1 MRRLRAG
8 LLAASMLMAPGC
20 GPPRPVRAWFVDSLI
35 KVFPEHKVG
44 QDELRPAALA
54 AARGAHLSVQ
64 LALRAEA
71 GIGDLYV
78 DAMPLAGPGIPI
90 ERAQVRRVEYVV
102 VTTNTP
108 GTPAGE
114 LLRRAPAL
122 FPDALLGTFPMTV
135 ERRRTRS
142 VWITITVPTDQTP
155 GLYRGEL
162 RLRQGV
168 EETERLPYTLEVK
181 TVAIPQAIP
190 LELPVQ
196 VALTD
201 TLMKQFFR
209 APLSSE
215 EGMRVVR
222 NITGFWK
229 GYYVSPAPADARP
242 AGSGRGPNVFID
254 NSLVKAR
261 LLPWLAF
268 THGPAALPRLRGND
282 WGPQPMKDTQP
293 VFAQDTGYPPPGDA
307 YLTYPDRDARSVLS
321 SIRLEQLREGME
333 DYSLLV
339 ELGRQRPEA
348 ARALAGQTVRDA
360 SQFRAIQRK
369 LLDAAA
375 AH

>member
-1 MRRLRAG
+1 
-8 LLAASMLMAPGC
+8 
-20 GPPRPVRAWFVDSLI
+20 
-35 KVFPEHKVG
+35 
-44 QDELRPAALA
+44 
-54 AARGAHLSVQ
+54 
-64 LALRAEA
+64 
-71 GIGDLYV
+71 
-78 DAMPLAGPGIPI
+78 
-90 ERAQVRRVEYVV
+90 
-102 VTTNTP
+102 
-108 GTPAGE
+108 
-114 LLRRAPAL
+114 
-122 FPDALLGTFPMTV
+122 MTV

-142 VWITITVPTDQTP
+142 VWITIPVPTDQTP

-229 GYYVSPAPADARP
+229 GYYVSLAPADARP
-242 AGSGRGPNVFID
+242 AGTGRGPNVFID

-293 VFAQDTGYPPPGDA
+293 VFAQDTGYPSPGDA

-360 SQFRAIQRK
+360 GQFRAIQRK